1 MLTNYTRTPD
11 PFVNEKEWM
20 VMSMNLADAPAA
32 TDMVLSAAEKA
43 EVLADGLGLM
53 GFGMGTVFVFLII
66 LIIATTLMST
76 LVAKYLPDAP
86 IAPAK
91 AIAQPGQRVDPQLL
105 NVLAAAVKE
114 HRANQK

>member
-1 MLTNYTRTPD
+1 MMAD

-20 VMSMNLADAPAA
+20 FMSMNLADAPA
-32 TDMVLSAAEKA
+32 TTEIVLSAAEKA

-66 LIIATTLMST
+66 LIIAMSLMST
-76 LVAKYLPDAP
+76 FVAKFLPDAP
-86 IAPAK
+86 VVAAK
-91 AIAQPGQRVDPQLL
+91 PKAQPGQGVDPQLL

-114 HRANQK
+114 HRARQK